1 MAVCDEYNN
10 VVNNNNE
17 CSDQIIFVTFELLAP
32 TPGNFLQQ
40 HGDAQKVSQLKN
52 DAPSMPI
59 GGHYQDVAQR
69 MHPEGGGGPW
79 P

>member
-1 MAVCDEYNN
+1 
-10 VVNNNNE
+10 VVNNNE
-17 CSDQIIFVTFELLAP
+17 CSDQIIFVLAP

-59 GGHYQDVAQR
+59 GGHYPDVAQR

-79 P
+79 PPSGEVDSDCE